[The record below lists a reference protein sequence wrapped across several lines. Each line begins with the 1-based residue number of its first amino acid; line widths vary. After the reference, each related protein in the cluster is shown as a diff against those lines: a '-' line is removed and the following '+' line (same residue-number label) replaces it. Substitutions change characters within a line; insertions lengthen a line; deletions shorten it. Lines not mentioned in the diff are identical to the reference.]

1 MLDMPVFGQVP
12 RGGIVHLNRH
22 ELIHRF
28 PLLEIWIELFTELT
42 SPAGLRVVDLS
53 SCRGSYG
60 ESIWGRSIWGSSSLA
75 LDFGQHM
82 PRSGNRSTLRDDPIR
97 IIERSGPFQERHW
110 LELKGHQCIQNI
122 SLSLASGILSRI
134 R

>member
-1 MLDMPVFGQVP
+1 MSNAGLFGVFCQVP
-12 RGGIVHLNRH
+12 RGAIVHLSRH

-28 PLLEIWIELFTELT
+28 PLREIWIELFTELT

-60 ESIWGRSIWGSSSLA
+60 ESIWGSSSLA

-82 PRSGNRSTLRDDPIR
+82 PRSGQHCETIQLGSSNGAARF
-97 IIERSGPFQERHW
+97 RSGIGW
-110 LELKGHQCIQNI
+110 N
-122 SLSLASGILSRI
+122 
-134 R
+134 